1 MPTTS
6 GTESIIPLAVAGTTG
21 DISFNLSML
30 VSSAGSTAI
39 VLDASAALLLSWP
52 AVGASSDVAI
62 YVPVEPSRPRSA
74 PWPPPWFSS
83 VRAARADTA
92 ERTEEIL
99 SAEFGRNDSR

>member
-6 GTESIIPLAVAGTTG
+6 VAESIIPLAVAGTTG
-21 DISFNLSML
+21 DISFNLSTL
-30 VSSAGSTAI
+30 VSSARSTAV
-39 VLDASAALLLSWP
+39 VLDASATILFSWP

-74 PWPPPWFSS
+74 SWPPPWFSS
-83 VRAARADTA
+83 VRATRADTS